1 MIELRGVH
9 VRFSTNGTMQ
19 AARDVSLTAR
29 DGRTMVMIGETGSGK
44 SVLLS
49 AILRLLPP
57 TAAVRGEILLDGLNL
72 LALPEK
78 EMTAIRG
85 KRIGYIPQGNGAGM
99 NPLLRTGYQVG
110 EPLMEHKGFS
120 RREAVIR
127 SIELLAQF
135 GLDGAD
141 KVSRMYPHQ
150 LSGGMRQRAMIAMG
164 MAADAE
170 VVLADEPTKGL
181 DHARTQRVVESFAAL
196 RGKTMLCV
204 THDLGFAEQIAD
216 ALCVLYASE
225 LVEFADREALI
236 REPLHPY
243 THALLMAQPK
253 HGLRCEVAFA
263 STREAQAMDACVF
276 HAACPRRQ
284 PRCAQRPPLFQ
295 RGGRKVRCW
304 LYAD

>member
-1 MIELRGVH
+1 MIELRNVH
-9 VRFSTNGTMQ
+9 VRFSSNGQMQ
-19 AARDVSLTAR
+19 AVRDVSLLAEA
-29 DGRTMVMIGETGSGK
+29 GRTTVMVGETGSGK
-44 SVLLS
+44 SVLLA

-57 TAAVRGEILLDGLNL
+57 TATVEGEILLDGHNL
-72 LALPEK
+72 LSLSERD
-78 EMTAIRG
+78 MTRVRG
-85 KRIGYIPQGNGAGM
+85 AHIGYVPQGNGGGM
-99 NPLLRTGYQVG
+99 NPLLRTGFQVG
-110 EPLMEHKGFS
+110 EPLMEHKGLTKK
-120 RREAVIR
+120 AAA
-127 SIELLAQF
+127 AQGVALMERF
-135 GLDGAD
+135 GLDAAEQ
-141 KVSRMYPHQ
+141 VARMYPHQ